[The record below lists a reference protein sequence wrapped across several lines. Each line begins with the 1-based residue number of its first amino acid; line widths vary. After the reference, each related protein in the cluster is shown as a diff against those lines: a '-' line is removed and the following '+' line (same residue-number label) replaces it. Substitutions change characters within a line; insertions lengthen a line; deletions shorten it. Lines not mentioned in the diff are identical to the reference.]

1 MVSMKKT
8 AVAAAVILAMG
19 VGAAAQA
26 APVVTTNTTFQ
37 MYDPSGAAM
46 APDNTVTHTY
56 DTAAMTW
63 GVASTTSFFG
73 LTWTAS
79 NGVLYNPGTYT
90 ININADGGNA
100 AECTYNVS
108 TCNAPLANGDGFYT
122 FTVPTGSLGGNIKFA
137 WGATTGI
144 DVFMVWSA
152 DGTTSLDSDG
162 DGTPGARMVD
172 GPFPGFSANF
182 TPGAPVPVPAA
193 VWLFGSGLLGLV
205 GIARRK
211 KKA

>member
-8 AVAAAVILAMG
+8 AVAVAMTLAMG

-26 APVVTTNTTFQ
+26 APVVTPNTTFQ

-46 APDNTVTHTY
+46 PPDTAVTFTY

-63 GVASTTSFFG
+63 GVASTVTFFG
-73 LTWTAS
+73 LNWTAS
-79 NGVLYNPGTYT
+79 GGVLYTPGTYT
-90 ININADGGNA
+90 IGINGDGADELTSSPA
-100 AECTYNVS
+100 
-108 TCNAPLANGDGFYT
+108 APLADGDGMYT
-122 FTVPTGSLGGNIKFA
+122 FTVPAGSYGGNINFA
-137 WGATTGI
+137 WGSTTGI
-144 DVFMVWSA
+144 DVFMVWNA
-152 DGTTSLDSDG
+152 AGTGSLDIEG

-182 TPGAPVPVPAA
+182 TPGPAGPAAVIPVPAA

-205 GIARRK
+205 GVARRK